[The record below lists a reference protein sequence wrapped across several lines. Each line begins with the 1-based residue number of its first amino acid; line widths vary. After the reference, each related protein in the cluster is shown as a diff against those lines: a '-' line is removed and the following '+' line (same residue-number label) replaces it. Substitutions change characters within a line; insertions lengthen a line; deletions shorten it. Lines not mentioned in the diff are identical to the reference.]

1 MKLANVLKHGVAFFV
16 ITIVLLMIIPLPPGV
31 LDFMF
36 ILQFGIALIILVTT
50 MYIKES
56 LDFSIFP
63 SILLIT
69 TLFRLGLNISSTR
82 SILSSEDPPAYA
94 GEIVQTFGQFVIKG
108 DPVVGAVV
116 FIIIVLVNL
125 IVITAG
131 SGRVAEVAAR
141 FTLDA
146 MPGKQMAI
154 DADLSAGYI
163 TDEEAKLRRE
173 KVQREAAFFG
183 AMDGACKFVKGDA
196 TMSIVVTLINFI
208 GGVIVGFIRDVGSF
222 GEIANLYTVATIGD
236 GLVSSVPALLISVAT
251 GMIVSRSASQA
262 NLSTDVINQFK
273 STPVVLI
280 IAGITLLFMMF
291 IGFPL
296 FQTIM
301 VAGVFL
307 FLGIML
313 MRNNAQ
319 LQTAGAA
326 AVDAPETVQEITSE
340 AEFYRNVDNLYGLLT
355 VEQIRVEFGY
365 SLIPLVDDRSGGHFL
380 DRVVIFRKQFAQEMG
395 FVVPPVQLKD
405 SGNLNPNQYCICIKG
420 EVVSEGDILV
430 DHYLGLAPPEGDT
443 IDGIETIEPAFGIK
457 AKWISED
464 KKMKA
469 ELLGYTLI
477 DPTSVII
484 THLSEIIRTHAFE
497 LLSRLEVN
505 NMLENLKKTN
515 ATIVAD
521 TVPSI
526 LSVSELQKVL
536 AMLLKE
542 GVPIKDL
549 ETILETLGDYAG
561 KIKDTDMLTEYVRQ
575 ALKRTISHRFS
586 EAGQLKVLSLDADI
600 ENLIMNSVKKID
612 SGSYLALDQSIMQ
625 KIIVSSTQE
634 IDKIKDLVAVP
645 IVLTSPVVRVYF
657 KKLIDQ
663 FYPNVAVLSYNE
675 IDTRVQIQALGN
687 ISI

>member
-1 MKLANVLKHGVAFFV
+1 
-16 ITIVLLMIIPLPPGV
+16 MIIPLPPGV